1 MRKILIACEES
12 QTITEIF
19 RSQGFECWSCDI
31 KPSSGTLPKYHIQGC
46 AIKEAYS
53 GKYDLMIAHPPC
65 TYLAV
70 SGSGH
75 LYHRDMYGNRTPN
88 IERFNEQKKAIKF
101 FCSLLNAPIRHI
113 AIENPVSVIS
123 SHVRRPDQIIQP
135 YYFGDS
141 FQKTTC
147 LWLKNLPPL
156 EFTNIVSP
164 GEFHFVTRKD
174 GRKEKRASW
183 MDKRLRKD
191 VNSQCMKSYRSKT
204 FIGIAKAMVS
214 QWGNYRTYQIPLFEV

>member
-19 RSQGFECWSCDI
+19 RRQGYESWSCDI
-31 KPSSGTLPKYHIQGC
+31 KPSSGKLTDYHIQGC

-70 SGSGH
+70 SGSAH
-75 LYHRDMYGNRTPN
+75 LYHRDMNGNRTPN
-88 IERFNEQKKAIKF
+88 IERFNKQKKAIEF
-101 FCSLLNAPIRHI
+101 FIALLHAPIRHI

-123 SHVRRPDQIIQP
+123 SYVRKPDQIIQP

-147 LWLKNLPPL
+147 LWLKNLPL
-156 EFTNIVSP
+156 LKYTNIVSP
-164 GEFHFVTRKD
+164 GEFYFANRKD
-174 GRKEKRASW
+174 GRTDKRAVW
-183 MDKRLRKD
+183 MNKRIRAEFNQSDRKT
-191 VNSQCMKSYRSKT
+191 YRSKT
-204 FIGIAKAMVS
+204 FNGIAQAMVH
-214 QWGNYRTYQIPLFEV
+214 QWGNHRTYQIPLFKV